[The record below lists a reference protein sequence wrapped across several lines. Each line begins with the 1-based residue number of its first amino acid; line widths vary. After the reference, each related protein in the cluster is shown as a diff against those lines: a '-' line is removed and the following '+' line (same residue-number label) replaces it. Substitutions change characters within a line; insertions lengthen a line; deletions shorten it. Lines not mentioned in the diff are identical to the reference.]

1 LVGSIDGH
9 DGKEGTG
16 DPYSFHP
23 GVVNVVMG
31 DGAVRSVS
39 EQVSVRVFAAM
50 VTRGGS
56 EAGGNEE

>member
-1 LVGSIDGH
+1 
-9 DGKEGTG
+9 
-16 DPYSFHP
+16 
-23 GVVNVVMG
+23 VNVVMG